1 MKLLTEVHD
10 SVKVITE
17 GKDGA
22 RKYFLEGI
30 FIQGDLVNRNGREYP
45 IDTLSEE
52 IDRYSKEHIDTNRA
66 YGELG
71 HPECF
76 HGRTEAL
83 TIDGWKKIKDIS
95 IGEMVYTL
103 NPKTGSTEIQ
113 PVRNVYN
120 KSYTGKMIQ
129 ISGRGIDTQVT
140 PNHRVIIKDR
150 TGSFKFKTA
159 QELFDSPN
167 SHDCIWKDSI
177 FTKVGDSHKMI
188 AGQNVEF
195 NLFCSFLAL
204 YLSEGC
210 VSHRKGRNRSYVIQ
224 INQNVGSK
232 ADHIRSILNEL
243 PWSFSEDIRDKKIT
257 WKCHNAD
264 LAEYLKPMG
273 KAHTKYIP
281 KDIISNMDVISAT
294 HFLESYIVGDG
305 RGKLNNKYTRCD
317 VFSVSERMIDD
328 ISHVAFLAGIPTR
341 KTVEVCDKDYTFAG
355 RLIKKENKKPLYFC
369 KFLASKGIYTDRRFI
384 KITENNEYSDV
395 VHCLNVEN
403 GTFYVRDGEYT
414 FWTGNSPTIQLERV
428 SHMIRSLTRDGNNF
442 IGRAEIL
449 GTPNGNIVKALIDA
463 GATLGVSSRG
473 VGTLKQQGAKNI
485 VQPDFRLMTAADI
498 VADPSAP
505 EAFVT
510 AVMEEKEWIWNNGKL
525 QEKKASQLKKRINKV
540 SQNDLME
547 EKIRIFQEWLS
558 EL

>member
-52 IDRYSKEHIDTNRA
+52 IDRYNKEHIDTNRA

-71 HPECF
+71 HP
-76 HGRTEAL
+76 
-83 TIDGWKKIKDIS
+83 
-95 IGEMVYTL
+95 
-103 NPKTGSTEIQ
+103 
-113 PVRNVYN
+113 
-120 KSYTGKMIQ
+120 
-129 ISGRGIDTQVT
+129 DT
-140 PNHRVIIKDR
+140 
-150 TGSFKFKTA
+150 
-159 QELFDSPN
+159 
-167 SHDCIWKDSI
+167 
-177 FTKVGDSHKMI
+177 
-188 AGQNVEF
+188 
-195 NLFCSFLAL
+195 
-204 YLSEGC
+204 
-210 VSHRKGRNRSYVIQ
+210 
-224 INQNVGSK
+224 
-232 ADHIRSILNEL
+232 
-243 PWSFSEDIRDKKIT
+243 
-257 WKCHNAD
+257 
-264 LAEYLKPMG
+264 
-273 KAHTKYIP
+273 
-281 KDIISNMDVISAT
+281 
-294 HFLESYIVGDG
+294 
-305 RGKLNNKYTRCD
+305 
-317 VFSVSERMIDD
+317 
-328 ISHVAFLAGIPTR
+328 
-341 KTVEVCDKDYTFAG
+341 
-355 RLIKKENKKPLYFC
+355 
-369 KFLASKGIYTDRRFI
+369 
-384 KITENNEYSDV
+384 
-395 VHCLNVEN
+395 
-403 GTFYVRDGEYT
+403 
-414 FWTGNSPTIQLERV
+414 PTIQLERV

-442 IGRAEIL
+442 IGKAEIL

-505 EAFVT
+505 DAFVT

-525 QEKKASQLKKRINKV
+525 MEKKASQIKKRINKV

>member
-71 HPECF
+71 HP
-76 HGRTEAL
+76 
-83 TIDGWKKIKDIS
+83 
-95 IGEMVYTL
+95 
-103 NPKTGSTEIQ
+103 
-113 PVRNVYN
+113 
-120 KSYTGKMIQ
+120 
-129 ISGRGIDTQVT
+129 DT
-140 PNHRVIIKDR
+140 
-150 TGSFKFKTA
+150 
-159 QELFDSPN
+159 
-167 SHDCIWKDSI
+167 
-177 FTKVGDSHKMI
+177 
-188 AGQNVEF
+188 
-195 NLFCSFLAL
+195 
-204 YLSEGC
+204 
-210 VSHRKGRNRSYVIQ
+210 
-224 INQNVGSK
+224 
-232 ADHIRSILNEL
+232 
-243 PWSFSEDIRDKKIT
+243 
-257 WKCHNAD
+257 
-264 LAEYLKPMG
+264 
-273 KAHTKYIP
+273 
-281 KDIISNMDVISAT
+281 
-294 HFLESYIVGDG
+294 
-305 RGKLNNKYTRCD
+305 
-317 VFSVSERMIDD
+317 
-328 ISHVAFLAGIPTR
+328 
-341 KTVEVCDKDYTFAG
+341 
-355 RLIKKENKKPLYFC
+355 
-369 KFLASKGIYTDRRFI
+369 
-384 KITENNEYSDV
+384 
-395 VHCLNVEN
+395 
-403 GTFYVRDGEYT
+403 
-414 FWTGNSPTIQLERV
+414 PTIQLERV

-505 EAFVT
+505 DAFVT

-525 QEKKASQLKKRINKV
+525 MEKKASQIKKRINKV

>member
-17 GKDGA
+17 EKDGA

-52 IDRYSKEHIDTNRA
+52 IDRYNKEHIDTNRA

-71 HPECF
+71 HPE
-76 HGRTEAL
+76 T
-83 TIDGWKKIKDIS
+83 
-95 IGEMVYTL
+95 
-103 NPKTGSTEIQ
+103 
-113 PVRNVYN
+113 
-120 KSYTGKMIQ
+120 
-129 ISGRGIDTQVT
+129 
-140 PNHRVIIKDR
+140 
-150 TGSFKFKTA
+150 
-159 QELFDSPN
+159 
-167 SHDCIWKDSI
+167 
-177 FTKVGDSHKMI
+177 
-188 AGQNVEF
+188 
-195 NLFCSFLAL
+195 
-204 YLSEGC
+204 
-210 VSHRKGRNRSYVIQ
+210 
-224 INQNVGSK
+224 
-232 ADHIRSILNEL
+232 
-243 PWSFSEDIRDKKIT
+243 
-257 WKCHNAD
+257 
-264 LAEYLKPMG
+264 
-273 KAHTKYIP
+273 
-281 KDIISNMDVISAT
+281 
-294 HFLESYIVGDG
+294 
-305 RGKLNNKYTRCD
+305 
-317 VFSVSERMIDD
+317 
-328 ISHVAFLAGIPTR
+328 
-341 KTVEVCDKDYTFAG
+341 
-355 RLIKKENKKPLYFC
+355 
-369 KFLASKGIYTDRRFI
+369 
-384 KITENNEYSDV
+384 
-395 VHCLNVEN
+395 
-403 GTFYVRDGEYT
+403 
-414 FWTGNSPTIQLERV
+414 PTIQLERV

-442 IGRAEIL
+442 IGKAEIL

-525 QEKKASQLKKRINKV
+525 QEKKASQLKKRLNKV